1 MAFPNTYLV
10 IMSASVTYANR
21 LIETFQDINDVVY
34 IDINK
39 SIFRRFANS
48 FSKRYAV
55 ESSDNLTRQGSKKDR
70 YISLKGKVKVLLMI
84 PLCSVLLKVLVV
96 TL

>member
-10 IMSASVTYANR
+10 IMSASVTYASR
-21 LIETFQDINDVVY
+21 LIDTFQDINDVVY

-55 ESSDNLTRQGSKKDR
+55 ESSDNLTKQKKVQRKTDTC
-70 YISLKGKVKVLLMI
+70 L
-84 PLCSVLLKVLVV
+84 
-96 TL
+96 

>member
-1 MAFPNTYLV
+1 
-10 IMSASVTYANR
+10 MSASVRYANR

-55 ESSDNLTRQGSKKDR
+55 ESSDNLTRQKKVQRKTDT
-70 YISLKGKVKVLLMI
+70 YL
-84 PLCSVLLKVLVV
+84 
-96 TL
+96 